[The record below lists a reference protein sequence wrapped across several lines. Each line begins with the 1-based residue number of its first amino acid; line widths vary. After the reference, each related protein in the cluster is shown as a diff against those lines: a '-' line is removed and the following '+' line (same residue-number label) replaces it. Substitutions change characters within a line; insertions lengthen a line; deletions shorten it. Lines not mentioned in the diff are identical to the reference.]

1 MLLLRDDDP
10 FFLDSHFFSLHVTCL
25 LLPFA
30 RLPSFP
36 PSPPAAP
43 SPLGLHLL
51 FIYSNHAHVERTATV
66 GLQAKTALAMPVCPP
81 ETRTFSF

>member
-1 MLLLRDDDP
+1 MMILFSLTAI
-10 FFLDSHFFSLHVTCL
+10 FFSLHVTCL

-43 SPLGLHLL
+43 SPLGLHLTL
-51 FIYSNHAHVERTATV
+51 IGYIHAHVERTATV
-66 GLQAKTALAMPVCPP
+66 GLQAKTASAMPVCPP
-81 ETRTFSF
+81 ETRTFS